1 MRSLSASDIL
11 QIWELGLCQ
20 HPLQRAVTILTVA
33 CPEMSADEAASLTI
47 GQRDG
52 YLLRLRELTFGSGM
66 NGFAV
71 CPQCSDR
78 LEFSLNIPDIR
89 VADLDRLVQS
99 EYGFCWGGIELQ
111 FRLPNSWDLAA
122 IASCNN
128 PILAQQR
135 LIQRCASQ
143 VKKDGAIVGINE
155 LSEEAIAQL
164 AKQMTECDPQAEIML
179 DFTCPGC
186 NYQWQSL
193 FDITAFFW
201 QEIAAFA
208 KRLLREVHTLAKAYG
223 WREADILAM
232 SHQRRQFYLEMV
244 GV

>member
-1 MRSLSASDIL
+1 MRCLTASDIL

-20 HPLQRAVTILTVA
+20 HPLKRAVTILTVA
-33 CPEMSADEAASLTI
+33 CPQMSAEEAALLTI

-52 YLLRLRELTFGSGM
+52 YLLRLRELTVGTGM

-78 LEFSLNIPDIR
+78 LEFTLDVADIR
-89 VADLDRLVQS
+89 VADNQPIES
-99 EYGFCWGGIELQ
+99 EYRLCYGEIELQ
-111 FRLPNSWDLAA
+111 FRLPNSRDLAA

-128 PILAQQR
+128 PIIAQQR
-135 LIQRCASQ
+135 LIQRCVLQAKQ
-143 VKKDGAIVGINE
+143 DGAILETNE
-155 LSEEAIAQL
+155 LSEDAIAQL
-164 AKQMTECDPQAEIML
+164 AKQMAECDPQAEIML

-193 FDITAFFW
+193 FDITVFFW

>member
-1 MRSLSASDIL
+1 MRSLSASDIV

-20 HPLQRAVTILTVA
+20 HSLQRAVTILTVA
-33 CPEMSADEAASLTI
+33 CPEMKADEAALLTI
-47 GQRDG
+47 GERDG
-52 YLLRLRELTFGSGM
+52 YLLRLRELTFGSKV
-66 NGFAV
+66 NGFGQ

-78 LEFSLNIPDIR
+78 LEFTLNIADIR
-89 VADLDRLVQS
+89 VADNQPIELEYRLS
-99 EYGFCWGGIELQ
+99 YGDIELQ

-122 IASCNN
+122 IATCNN
-128 PILAQQR
+128 PIIAQQR
-135 LIQRCASQ
+135 LIQRCVLQAKRQ
-143 VKKDGAIVGINE
+143 GAIVGTNE
-155 LSEEAIAQL
+155 LSEDAIAQM
-164 AKQMTECDPQAEIML
+164 AKQMAECDPQAEIML
-179 DFTCPGC
+179 DFTCLGC

>member
-33 CPEMSADEAASLTI
+33 FPEMSAEEVASLTI
-47 GQRDG
+47 GERDG
-52 YLLRLRELTFGSGM
+52 YLLRLREWTFGTGM
-66 NGFAV
+66 KGFAA

-78 LEFSLNIPDIR
+78 LEFTLDVADIR
-89 VADLDRLVQS
+89 VGDNQPIES
-99 EYGFCWGGIELQ
+99 EYRLSYGEIELQ
-111 FRLPNSWDLAA
+111 FRLPNSRDLAA

-128 PILAQQR
+128 PIIAQQR
-135 LIQRCASQ
+135 LIQRCVLQAKQ
-143 VKKDGAIVGINE
+143 DGAILGTNE

-164 AKQMTECDPQAEIML
+164 AKQMAKCDPQAEIML

-186 NYQWQSL
+186 NYQWQTL

-201 QEIAAFA
+201 SEIAAFA

-244 GV
+244 GL